1 MAVAALCVAPLF
13 IALPLVRVLHVRE
26 SERQLVAHSAVV
38 RYSTISEHHCRLQ
51 INF

>member
-1 MAVAALCVAPLF
+1 MAVAVLCTTLF
-13 IALPLVRVLHVRE
+13 IALSIVRVLHV
-26 SERQLVAHSAVV
+26 SQSKRQLVAHSAAV